1 MMDVSVKNKLIFFVL
16 RMPPKHPTQ
25 ESICELNREALYC
38 QVLDEKK
45 INIIRISNDF
55 HDITA
60 SVWFKREDD
69 ICVTAAVNVHSS
81 SWQTIL

>member
-1 MMDVSVKNKLIFFVL
+1 MMDVSVKNKLIFFLL

-55 HDITA
+55 DDITA
-60 SVWFKREDD
+60 SVWFKGEEED
-69 ICVTAAVNVHSS
+69 ICVIAAVVSS
-81 SWQTIL
+81 QQMFL